1 MPVLTADIVPMVLGT
16 GRSAVLDLPISPRF
30 QPGDTVVARNIN
42 PVTHTRLPR
51 YVRGKRGTVEVDH
64 GVFSFPDTGAHG
76 QKDRPQ
82 HVYSVRFAARELW
95 GDQASPRDVLNI
107 DLFEEYMEPAPGTGP

>member
-1 MPVLTADIVPMVLGT
+1 MPVLTADIVPIVLGT
-16 GRSAVLDLPISPRF
+16 GRSAVLDLPIAPRF
-30 QPGDTVVARNIN
+30 QPGDLIVARNIN

-51 YVRGKRGTVEVDH
+51 YVRGT
-64 GVFSFPDTGAHG
+64 HG
-76 QKDRPQ
+76 QPDRPQ

-107 DLFEEYMEPAPGTGP
+107 DLFEEYMDPAQGAGT